1 MKRLLVANRGEIA
14 LRVIRAARGLGLET
28 VAVFSEADRNSPH
41 VWAADRAVCIGA
53 APAAQSYLNAGALLE
68 AARGAGC
75 DALHPGY
82 GFLAEN
88 AEFAAQC
95 REEGLSFV
103 GPPPEVIALMGDKA
117 AARRTAAGLGVAVVP
132 GSQRVLSDATGAGAA
147 AEALGFPVLLKASAG
162 GGGRGMRIARTP
174 AELAAGFDQ
183 AQGEAKAAFGDG
195 ALYLERYLP
204 RVRHIEVQV
213 FGDQAGTIREL
224 GERDCSVQRRHQ
236 KLVEE
241 APSPVLDD
249 AIRRRIRQ
257 AALALAEGIGY
268 VNAGTVEF
276 VYDMDT
282 SAFHFIE
289 MNTRIQVEHPVT
301 EALTGLDLV
310 REQLRVAAGRKLSFE
325 SVAAEGHAI
334 EWRLNAEDPD
344 RDFRPSPGRIT
355 RWRPG
360 TAPGMRLDSHVYEGY
375 ELSPHYD
382 SLLGKLI
389 VWGRDRSEALDRS
402 ALALGGFEAAGVHT
416 TIPFHRALLRRQ
428 EFIDGEVHTRWIE
441 EAMGPRDD
449 D

>member
-14 LRVIRAARGLGLET
+14 LRIVRAARGLGIET
-28 VAVFSEADRNSPH
+28 VAVFSEADCNSPH
-41 VWAADRAVCIGA
+41 LWAADRAVCVGA
-53 APAAQSYLNAGALLE
+53 APAGHSYLNAAALLE
-68 AARGAGC
+68 AARGTEC
-75 DALHPGY
+75 DAVHPGY

-88 AEFAAQC
+88 AGFAAQC
-95 REEGLSFV
+95 REKGLTFV
-103 GPPPEVIALMGDKA
+103 GPPPEIIALMGDKA
-117 AARRTAAGLGVAVVP
+117 AARRTAAGLGIAVVP
-132 GSQRVLSDATGAGAA
+132 GSEQALCDAADAGGA

-162 GGGRGMRIARTP
+162 GGGRGMRIARTA
-174 AELAAGFDQ
+174 AELAALFDQ

-195 ALYLERYLP
+195 ALYLERCLP

-213 FGDQAGTIREL
+213 FADQAGNVREL

-249 AIRRRIRQ
+249 ATRRRIRA

-276 VYDMDT
+276 VHDMDT
-282 SAFHFIE
+282 GAFYFIE

-310 REQLRVAAGRKLSFE
+310 REQLRVAAGRKLSFK

-334 EWRLNAEDPD
+334 EWRINAEDPE
-344 RDFRPSPGRIT
+344 RDFRPSPGRVA

-360 TAPGMRLDSHVYEGY
+360 TGPGTRFDSHVYEGY

-389 VWGRDRSEALDRS
+389 IWGCDRDQALDRS
-402 ALALGGFEAAGVHT
+402 ALALGGFDVEASGIRRRRGAYPLDRGDHGGAGWRL
-416 TIPFHRALLRRQ
+416 I
-428 EFIDGEVHTRWIE
+428 
-441 EAMGPRDD
+441 GPTAGSR
-449 D
+449 